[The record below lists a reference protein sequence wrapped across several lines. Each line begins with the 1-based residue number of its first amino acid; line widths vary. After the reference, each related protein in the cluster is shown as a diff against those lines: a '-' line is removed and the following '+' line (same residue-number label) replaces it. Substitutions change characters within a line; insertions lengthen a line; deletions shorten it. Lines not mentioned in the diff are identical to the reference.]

1 MTQGDATL
9 TPQPDQS
16 TPRSERF
23 TRSYIACER
32 CRRRKVKCIVQEKPP
47 CAKCKRELRTCVFR
61 QCRTSGRQRE
71 PPSWAA
77 SADHQLDENMSPPP
91 QTSPPAV
98 DLESLENLTSAD
110 LPMDNNLAH
119 ARTQQSLVERAVPF
133 AMLNS
138 GESPIFSSE
147 ARQAAES
154 LMSRA
159 TPLPGLAPAPDPHPA
174 GNVEQ
179 GSVVPTVVNE
189 LCEASPELLSTWN
202 KCRFVRQH
210 WLTAQAAI
218 TYVELFRR
226 HIVPFTPVRVGDYCI
241 PANHQRLIQHEPMM
255 CCTILMISSRYF
267 TLSVSGGLLRG
278 QMLHQR
284 LWEYCELLIRRIL
297 YGLEKT
303 STSRIRIV
311 STIESFLLIS
321 DWHPRSILFPLD
333 HEMYDSDPEPL
344 DTQGIREAE
353 RSSGPSVEWRNNVLE
368 PARRSD
374 RMSLMMLGTATNLAY
389 ELGLFADDLGM
400 ITDGEHERRRRMRT
414 RKLLYI
420 YVTNIAVRMG
430 FPSGLPQDIVFASS
444 KESFNAL
451 NEAGTPF
458 ESWNTIADLWL
469 ELVRLSKNATAIF
482 FGSHSHTRK
491 QLLNGQYVTL
501 IQHILPLLD
510 QWYIKFQSSIVPG
523 TEFQALCDLLSIEY
537 QTLRSFIH
545 ALSMQ
550 AVVERASARG
560 IEMYSQND
568 LQSTCFLSQDI
579 NFIHEVIV
587 SSQEI
592 LRSATSMASS
602 GVLRLMPVRQ
612 TLSIISTTILLFKA
626 ISLGACDSD
635 LQSSLEILEAC
646 ISALNSTAVKDEFDF
661 SSHFAAL
668 IETRIAVFKT
678 TFVRPPDVESRMT
691 RLQTIRGDPLE
702 GVPGVAT
709 TLQNSAGIHESGVTA
724 PVNTHPSDLIFDD
737 ISDWWTRPF
746 DPSLAPF
753 SAWDD
758 HISSNLEIDSLDF
771 LWNIPMD

>member
-1 MTQGDATL
+1 MAQEDSAVA
-9 TPQPDQS
+9 PQPEQS

-32 CRRRKVKCIVQEKPP
+32 CRRRKVKCVMNEKPP

-61 QCRTSGRQRE
+61 QARTSRRQRE
-71 PPSWAA
+71 PPTQAT
-77 SADHQLDENMSPPP
+77 SADHQLNENMSPPP
-91 QTSPPAV
+91 QITPPEV
-98 DLESLENLTSAD
+98 NLDLLDDASFGD
-110 LPMDNNLAH
+110 LPVDNNLAH
-119 ARTQQSLVERAVPF
+119 ARIQQSLVERAVPF

-138 GESPIFSSE
+138 GESPIFSSD

-154 LMSRA
+154 LNSRT
-159 TPLPGLAPAPDPHPA
+159 TPLPVLAFTPAPRPHSSV
-174 GNVEQ
+174 GQ
-179 GSVVPTVVNE
+179 GSVVPTVVDE

-202 KCRFVRQH
+202 KCRFVRQQ

-218 TYVELFRR
+218 TYVELF
-226 HIVPFTPVRVGDYCI
+226 
-241 PANHQRLIQHEPMM
+241 
-255 CCTILMISSRYF
+255 F
-267 TLSVSGGLLRG
+267 TLSVSGGALRG

-284 LWEYCELLIRRIL
+284 LWEHCELLIRRIL

-333 HEMYDSDPEPL
+333 HEAYDSDPDPL

-400 ITDGEHERRRRMRT
+400 ITDSEHERGRRMRT

-420 YVTNIAVRMG
+420 YVTNIAIRMG

-451 NEAGTPF
+451 NEDGTPF

-469 ELVRLSKNATAIF
+469 ELVRLSKTASAIF
-482 FGSHSHTRK
+482 FGSHSHTKK

-510 QWYIKFQSSIVPG
+510 KWYIKFQSSIVP
-523 TEFQALCDLLSIEY
+523 EFQALCDLLNIEY

-550 AVVERASARG
+550 AVVERASARK

-592 LRSATSMASS
+592 LRSATAMALS

-612 TLSIISTTILLFKA
+612 TLSIISTSILLFKA

-635 LQSSLEILEAC
+635 LQSSLEIFEAC
-646 ISALNSTAVKDEFDF
+646 ISALESTSIKDEFDF
-661 SSHFAAL
+661 SSRFAAL
-668 IETRIAVFKT
+668 IKARIGVFKT
-678 TFVRPPDVESRMT
+678 TFVRPADVESRMMK
-691 RLQTIRGDPLE
+691 LQTIRGNPLE
-702 GVPGVAT
+702 GVPGVAISP
-709 TLQNSAGIHESGVTA
+709 QSSAGLQPGVIA
-724 PVNTHPSDLIFDD
+724 PVDPRPSDLVFDD
-737 ISDWWTRPF
+737 IGDWWTRPF

-771 LWNIPMD
+771 LWNIPLE